1 MRKVV
6 AGNRAK
12 LFIKSVLGEIFRRV
26 IFRESLFRDTYII
39 LMYHRVR
46 DKIGSEFDDPALSVS
61 LNSFKMH
68 IKEIVKAFEI
78 VSLPTVLR
86 CPETQRGMCA
96 ITFDDGWIDTYEVA
110 FPILKKENLPA
121 TVFIPTGLVGKNDAF
136 WFDSLGNLA
145 HAAASRGRD
154 QLFVEHFRRLAP
166 DWRGDE
172 LSGENL
178 NNLIPLLKKLPAD
191 ILADEIRRGFD
202 AIGIQPDERRSIINW
217 DNIEEMGAYNIHF
230 GSHGMRHYILPTLE
244 TDLKKEEIFG
254 SLEVLR
260 KISRAE
266 TPLFSYPNGDWDDES
281 LRHVIEAGYEGAVTT
296 QLGLNNKETNPFLM
310 NRVGFH
316 EAISNT
322 PSLFWFGIFQAYLAG
337 RKKMNF
343 KEFN

>member
-6 AGNRAK
+6 AGNKAK

-26 IFRESLFRDTYII
+26 IFRESFFRDTYIV

-61 LNSFKMH
+61 LNSFEMH

-78 VSLPTVLR
+78 VSLSTLLS

-96 ITFDDGWIDTYEVA
+96 ITFDDGWMDTYEVA
-110 FPILKKENLPA
+110 FPILKRGNLPA
-121 TVFIPTGLVGKNDAF
+121 TVFIPTALVGKNDAF

-145 HAAASRGRD
+145 YAAASRDRN
-154 QLFVEHFRRLAP
+154 QLFVEHFRRLVP

-178 NNLIPLLKKLPAD
+178 NNLISLLKKLPAD

-202 AIGIQPDERRSIINW
+202 AIGIQHNESRPIINW
-217 DNIEEMGAYNIHF
+217 DNIEEMGANNIRF
-230 GSHGMRHYILPTLE
+230 GSHGMRHYILPMLK

-254 SLEVLR
+254 SLEMLR
-260 KISRAE
+260 KISRADD
-266 TPLFSYPNGDWDDES
+266 PLFSYPNGDWDEES
-281 LRHVIEAGYEGAVTT
+281 VSFLIEAGYEGAVTT

-316 EAISNT
+316 EVIGNT

-337 RKKMNF
+337 RKK
-343 KEFN
+343 